1 MEHEPHFPVRLPHWR
16 GIEPLSF
23 GKANA
28 RLKVVRSSAHGH
40 STVTQVKVTQM
51 DTISIDITIK
61 LDESLSTEEQ
71 GAQALGQDRQE
82 GQSDSC
88 GQDSSG
94 LDRDGMDRREAER
107 APVDCPVT
115 FTSEEIQDSV
125 AKVEGTLVDLSK
137 TGCKVASPTP
147 PHRGSQITLIL
158 YLPDGRPPMR
168 LIGTTVRHVGSR
180 TFGAEFLPV
189 TPEERRRLQSIIFK
203 HLTWSVFS
211 LRRPAFR
218 FA

>member
-1 MEHEPHFPVRLPHWR
+1 
-16 GIEPLSF
+16 
-23 GKANA
+23 
-28 RLKVVRSSAHGH
+28 
-40 STVTQVKVTQM
+40 M

-61 LDESLSTEEQ
+61 LDESVSTEEQ
-71 GAQALGQDRQE
+71 GAQGLGQDRRE
-82 GQSDSC
+82 GQGDSC
-88 GQDSSG
+88 GQDSSGLDGDG

-115 FTSEEIQDSV
+115 FTSEELQDSV

-137 TGCKVASPTP
+137 TGCQVASTTP

-158 YLPDGRPPMR
+158 YLPDGGPPMR

>member
-1 MEHEPHFPVRLPHWR
+1 MSETYKYAVPPSAFPIGGVPRPS
-16 GIEPLSF
+16 PL
-23 GKANA
+23 GKGNP

-40 STVTQVKVTQM
+40 STSTNVKVMQM
-51 DTISIDITIK
+51 DTSSIDVTIK
-61 LDESLSTEEQ
+61 LDESVSTEEQ
-71 GAQALGQDRQE
+71 E
-82 GQSDSC
+82 GHSDSC

-115 FTSEEIQDSV
+115 FTSEEIQGSV

-147 PHRGSQITLIL
+147 PHRDSQITLVL
-158 YLPDGRPPMR
+158 YLPDGGPPLR